1 MSRHVSSHKR
11 QANFDG
17 STLKGANFIEAD
29 LTGATFREVKAKE
42 ARLA

>member
-11 QANFDG
+11 QAVFYKA
-17 STLKGANFIEAD
+17 TLEGAIFSGAD

>member
-11 QANFDG
+11 QAKFDDA
-17 STLKGANFIEAD
+17 TLEGAHFNGAD

>member
-11 QANFDG
+11 QAVFYKA
-17 STLKGANFIEAD
+17 TLEEADFSLAD
-29 LTGATFREVKAKE
+29 LTGAYLYVKAKK

>member
-11 QANFDG
+11 QAVFDDA
-17 STLKGANFIEAD
+17 TLEEADFESAD
-29 LTGATFREVKAKE
+29 LTGATFQQVKAKE